1 APNRPHRARPGENGE
16 AIVDARGE
24 THHRDAGI
32 LATRH
37 LSRAGV
43 VLLARQRDHEIADA
57 DDRLDD
63 PDAAPARFERVALLD
78 MGFEITDIAR
88 RIDLL
93 ALPAG
98 EPGFFQRIGE
108 RHAVAALAGG
118 ELLLADRAGKGAAA
132 EHLAVMPLLIGPG
145 DRVDAEPGAV

>member
-1 APNRPHRARPGENGE
+1 
-16 AIVDARGE
+16 
-24 THHRDAGI
+24 
-32 LATRH
+32 
-37 LSRAGV
+37 
-43 VLLARQRDHEIADA
+43 ADA

-63 PDAAPARFERVALLD
+63 PDAAPVRFERVALLD
-78 MGFEITDIAR
+78 MGFEITNIAR

-118 ELLLADRAGKGAAA
+118 ELLLANRAGKGAAA

-145 DRVDAEPGAV
+145 NRVYAEPGAVGIGGEGARQFERVDDAERAIEPAAIGLGFAVRPDQQMSA